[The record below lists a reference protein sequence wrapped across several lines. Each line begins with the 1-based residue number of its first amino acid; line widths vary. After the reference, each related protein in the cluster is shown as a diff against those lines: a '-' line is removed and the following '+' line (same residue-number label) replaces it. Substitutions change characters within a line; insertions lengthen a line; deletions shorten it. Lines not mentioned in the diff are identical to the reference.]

1 MNQEPFYSINQYNRK
16 VYGEKVYKISL
27 NGGMTCPNRDGTLGT
42 KGCIFC
48 SKGGSGDFAASA
60 VLSIS
65 EQIEEAIER
74 ISRKYTGNSYIAYF
88 QAFTNTYAPISH
100 LEKIFTEAIMDS
112 RISGLAIATRPDCLE
127 PDKIELLSKLN
138 RIKPVTIE
146 LGLQTTNEN
155 TARYINRGYTLDV
168 FDDACR
174 RLKSAGIPVVAHM
187 IVGLPGENHSDYLA
201 TAKHIADL
209 NLDGI
214 KIQLLHVLRD
224 TDLANDYNE
233 GKFEALSLT
242 EYVTT
247 VVDIIEILP
256 PEMVVHRITGDGPK
270 NLLIAPLWSTN
281 KKNVLNSIMKEF
293 RNRNTYQGKEYR

>member
-16 VYGEKVYKISL
+16 VFGEKVYKISL
-27 NGGMTCPNRDGTLGT
+27 NGGMSCPNRDGTLST

-60 VLSIS
+60 ILSIP

-74 ISRKYTGNSYIAYF
+74 ISKKYTGNSYIAYF

-112 RISGLAIATRPDCLE
+112 RIAGLSIATRPDCLE
-127 PDKIELLSKLN
+127 PDKIELLARLN
-138 RIKPVTIE
+138 KIKPVTIE
-146 LGLQTTNEN
+146 LGLQTINEN
-155 TARYINRGYTLDV
+155 TANYINRGYTLDV
-168 FDDACR
+168 FDDACH
-174 RLKSAGIPVVAHM
+174 RLKETGLPVVAHM
-187 IVGLPGENHSDYLA
+187 IVGLPGETHSDYLA
-201 TAKHIADL
+201 TAKHISEL
-209 NLDGI
+209 KLDGI

-224 TDLANDYNE
+224 TDLATDYNE
-233 GKFEALSLT
+233 GKFEALTLMQ
-242 EYVTT
+242 YVST
-247 VVDIIEILP
+247 VVDIIELLP

-270 NLLIAPLWSTN
+270 DLLIAPLWSTN